1 MVNVKYKKTSI
12 VSSRTRYAD
21 TEKNMIS
28 TYPAEDYGNFAA
40 PMSELSS
47 RQPGSIITLHD
58 HSVVCCDI
66 CKTRV
71 KGSLLIGEA
80 GHKRRVSDRQ
90 VFNVG

>member
-66 CKTRV
+66 CKTSV
-71 KGSLLIGEA
+71 KGSLLICETGRNRRISNGE
-80 GHKRRVSDRQ
+80 
-90 VFNVG
+90 VFDVA